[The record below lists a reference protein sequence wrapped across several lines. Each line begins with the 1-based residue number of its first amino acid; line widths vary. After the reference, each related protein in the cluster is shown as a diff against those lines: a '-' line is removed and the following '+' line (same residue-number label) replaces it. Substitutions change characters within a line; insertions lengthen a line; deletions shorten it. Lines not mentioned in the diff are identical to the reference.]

1 MVTAFQPL
9 PSNLIGLAHRQGFQ
23 CTVHAVGNRT
33 IEQTLNAM
41 ARAQRESPRAGL
53 RHRIEHCAICQPDLQ
68 VRVRAQHLVP
78 AMQPPFFWEFGDGYL
93 RNYGRARAD
102 TMSPVKS
109 LIAAGVPVARSSDA
123 PVTHYGPSF
132 GIEQALTRKRCLWPG
147 RAGGPEHGPPYA
159 HHPRR
164 LRLV

>member
-53 RHRIEHCAICQPDLQ
+53 RHRIEHCAICQPNLQ
-68 VRVRAQHLVP
+68 GRVRAQHLVP
-78 AMQPPFFWEFGDGYL
+78 AMQPPVLLGVRRWLSPEL
-93 RNYGRARAD
+93 RPPPRGHD
-102 TMSPVKS
+102 
-109 LIAAGVPVARSSDA
+109 VPGEEPD
-123 PVTHYGPSF
+123 
-132 GIEQALTRKRCLWPG
+132 RC
-147 RAGGPEHGPPYA
+147 
-159 HHPRR
+159 
-164 LRLV
+164 